1 MLQWETGT
9 FSLLFCHDRIT
20 WFKSLFY
27 IGWITCHLG
36 KENQKYCA
44 FLRPKCKKQGME
56 RPHQPL
62 QPLFCVVFT
71 VFRAIFPHKR
81 RKSLFSLGRQ
91 KRFFLAGAEG
101 LEVALQP
108 LLRCPKSAGA
118 PVGAADFDRCANPCP
133 CIRRRRR
140 AQALPGTWCGCLTAK
155 CYLKTAFSS
164 RLLRLFNKT
173 KRW

>member
-71 VFRAIFPHKR
+71 LFRAIFPHKR

-91 KRFFLAGAEG
+91 KRFFRGRGRRARSCVATPLAVPEIGGRAG
-101 LEVALQP
+101 RCCRFRPLRQP
-108 LLRCPKSAGA
+108 LLPLSVTGGGRKRCPA
-118 PVGAADFDRCANPCP
+118 RCFFA
-133 CIRRRRR
+133 
-140 AQALPGTWCGCLTAK
+140 
-155 CYLKTAFSS
+155 
-164 RLLRLFNKT
+164 
-173 KRW
+173 RWYCFFRK